1 MRWLRWIITYCM
13 MGVGSG
19 VEKWIRSHERCI
31 VFEIIQS
38 PTFARW
44 LRRLRDRQAVSLVN
58 ARLRNASLGNL
69 GDTASVGDG
78 VFEMRIH
85 YGPGYRLYFMREGAD
100 VVALLCGADKDSQ
113 RRDILRAKR
122 IAQDGEDTMGE
133 TFTRWDA
140 ADYIMTWEDARLY
153 LEAAADEDSGD
164 GSLIRAALSDIAR
177 AQRMGR
183 LGNGASMIDD
193 GLCAE
198 LSKNGS
204 PTFDAVMR
212 ATRALGLHL
221 RITA

>member
-1 MRWLRWIITYCM
+1 MWW
-13 MGVGSG
+13 
-19 VEKWIRSHERCI
+19 RCCAAGTKTASD
-31 VFEIIQS
+31 E
-38 PTFARW
+38 TFYAP
-44 LRRLRDRQAVSLVN
+44 S
-58 ARLRNASLGNL
+58 ASL
-69 GDTASVGDG
+69 
-78 VFEMRIH
+78 RI
-85 YGPGYRLYFMREGAD
+85 
-100 VVALLCGADKDSQ
+100 
-113 RRDILRAKR
+113 
-122 IAQDGEDTMGE
+122 GEDTMGE